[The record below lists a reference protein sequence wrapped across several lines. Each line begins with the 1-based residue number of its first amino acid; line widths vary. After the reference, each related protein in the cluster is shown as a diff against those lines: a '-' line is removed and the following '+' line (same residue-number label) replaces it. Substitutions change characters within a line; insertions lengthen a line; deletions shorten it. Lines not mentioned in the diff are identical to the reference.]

1 MKRFLIFLI
10 LASIVLAP
18 AVLAKDKPRTIIVR
32 DGQLLDFD
40 EGWGEFAAGKRAF
53 LGVSAINLTE
63 ELRELYVTDRD
74 AGVLVGDVE
83 ANSPAAKAGLRVG
96 DIIVAIDGKD
106 IVSSADLRR
115 TLRGK
120 KEGDT
125 ARIDVVRNK
134 SRQTVVATL
143 VERDFGG
150 LFAAGDMAELQKRLN
165 TTFNSP
171 EWRARVERLPRLSDC
186 GELQSRIRELETRLK
201 DLEKKLNK

>member
-1 MKRFLIFLI
+1 MKRILI
-10 LASIVLAP
+10 LLILTSIVIAP
-18 AVLAKDKPRTIIVR
+18 AVLAKDSKSRTIIVR

-40 EGWGEFAAGKRAF
+40 DGWELAGGKRAF
-53 LGVSAINLTE
+53 LGVSPINLTE
-63 ELRELYVTDRD
+63 ELRELYVTDRN
-74 AGVLVGDVE
+74 AGILVGEVE
-83 ANSPAAKAGLRVG
+83 ADSPAAKAGIRVG

-106 IVSSADLRR
+106 IVTSSDLRR

-120 KEGDT
+120 KDGDT